1 MWASYAR
8 LPQEGVEQ
16 LHHGREEVA
25 PQAQLLYGV
34 DLNFF
39 GQCPVLKQIMGK
51 SPKF

>member
-1 MWASYAR
+1 MPVAR

-16 LHHGREEVA
+16 LHHGGEEVA
-25 PQAQLLYGV
+25 PQPMLLYGV